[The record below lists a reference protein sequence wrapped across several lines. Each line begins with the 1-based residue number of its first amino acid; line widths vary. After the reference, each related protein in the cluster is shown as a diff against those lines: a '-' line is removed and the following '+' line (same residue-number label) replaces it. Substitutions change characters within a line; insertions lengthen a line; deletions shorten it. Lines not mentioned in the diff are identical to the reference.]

1 MIRKLTLIE
10 GTMYAGGDTAVNAV
24 VNAKICGVIHEK
36 SLHAALAKIQLRHP
50 LLNVNIQEDVSG
62 IPYFVTLDNIPEIP
76 VRICER
82 YTDADWQEEMT
93 RECLTPFDVLEGPL
107 MRMVWLKSQ
116 TVSDLILSC
125 HHCICD
131 GKAVLN
137 LLEEIL
143 YLLDQPEMEMD
154 TYESFSSLADF
165 IPDRDRN
172 SRINKLLILLTG
184 RMVRLALL
192 IGSSRKAIQRENP
205 YLIHWRL
212 DKQESASILFKCKT
226 DGISMNAALGVV
238 FLKAFAHVETI
249 RSYTKLFCAVDMRKF
264 IPTIKDNM
272 LFAFPVTIGL
282 GLKAKK
288 GTGLWEMAR
297 LFRNEL
303 LTKIGKIDVYRQF
316 MISESLLPL
325 LPKII
330 KYAKTDKGAH
340 DFTFSN
346 MGNLAIKENYGT
358 FVLDRLYSPITIFPF
373 GNPSTLSTSTFR
385 GQIDFMFTSDEHF
398 LKKSDALQLKA
409 KAMELLFEAT
419 GHEVV

>member
-1 MIRKLTLIE
+1 
-10 GTMYAGGDTAVNAV
+10 
-24 VNAKICGVIHEK
+24 
-36 SLHAALAKIQLRHP
+36 
-50 LLNVNIQEDVSG
+50 
-62 IPYFVTLDNIPEIP
+62 
-76 VRICER
+76 
-82 YTDADWQEEMT
+82 
-93 RECLTPFDVLEGPL
+93 
-107 MRMVWLKSQ
+107 
-116 TVSDLILSC
+116 
-125 HHCICD
+125 
-131 GKAVLN
+131 
-137 LLEEIL
+137 
-143 YLLDQPEMEMD
+143 
-154 TYESFSSLADF
+154 
-165 IPDRDRN
+165 
-172 SRINKLLILLTG
+172 
-184 RMVRLALL
+184 
-192 IGSSRKAIQRENP
+192 
-205 YLIHWRL
+205 
-212 DKQESASILFKCKT
+212 
-226 DGISMNAALGVV
+226 
-238 FLKAFAHVETI
+238 
-249 RSYTKLFCAVDMRKF
+249 
-264 IPTIKDNM
+264 
-272 LFAFPVTIGL
+272 
-282 GLKAKK
+282 
-288 GTGLWEMAR
+288 MAR